1 MDEFNNQEANNDFG
15 DFADFQEEAPAQA
28 VKKHYR
34 LNEGLVRQS
43 IPILLPVYG
52 CFPQIGVMLIKG
64 VIESGTPENWLN
76 LIQTH
81 VGLFAL
87 EVPDAASL
95 VSELIGALGRVTD
108 DATYEACSVLAQQL
122 DAAYAQ
128 FYGPNGLGAVDEE
141 VLGRCRRGEHQR
153 VGAGEIG
160 LKCSFL
166 RK

>member
-1 MDEFNNQEANNDFG
+1 M
-15 DFADFQEEAPAQA
+15 
-28 VKKHYR
+28 
-34 LNEGLVRQS
+34 
-43 IPILLPVYG
+43 
-52 CFPQIGVMLIKG
+52 KG
-64 VIESGTPENWLN
+64 VIESGAPENWLS

-87 EVPDAASL
+87 DVTDAAALIRGL
-95 VSELIGALGRVTD
+95 VGALGRVTD

-122 DAAYAQ
+122 DAAYASY
-128 FYGPNGLGAVDEE
+128 YGPNGLGDVDEE